1 MDMLKKIEESEEY
14 FGPFYQYV
22 ADDEITDIDYS
33 NQMVWLTD
41 RRNRRYLCK
50 ECSCSKEFLEQF
62 VKRVSNTVSKPFH
75 KQHPIL
81 EAETNTLRITI
92 VHESVSICG
101 CTVSIRKSL
110 PILALTEQD
119 MIEQG
124 YCTKEMLVLL
134 KNCVKTKMNL
144 VFCGEPGVGKTE
156 CAKFFSQFI
165 SDHERVI
172 TIEDNPE
179 WHYGQ
184 INPGKDCVELRLNS
198 ILDYSQAIKTSLRLN
213 PKWMM
218 LSEIRSSEIVK
229 LLEGFSTG
237 VRGMTTL
244 HTDDVR
250 KLPDRMVN
258 MAGQIRSEGRLEN
271 DIYNFIDAAVLI
283 RKKDVLAEDGRHMSM
298 RYIDQICF
306 YTRKE
311 KRNEIH
317 MIVEDGQLLTQ
328 SLPDEVLHKMRL
340 CNILQPFEEEKEM
353 LVHMNVKLYEQ
364 KQKDT
369 IDMFELCETVS
380 EDQQKEKMKEIMSE
394 IGWKMNQAL
403 SDRRTYV
410 GQKSLI
416 GGA

>member
-1 MDMLKKIEESEEY
+1 
-14 FGPFYQYV
+14 
-22 ADDEITDIDYS
+22 
-33 NQMVWLTD
+33 
-41 RRNRRYLCK
+41 
-50 ECSCSKEFLEQF
+50 
-62 VKRVSNTVSKPFH
+62 
-75 KQHPIL
+75 
-81 EAETNTLRITI
+81 
-92 VHESVSICG
+92 
-101 CTVSIRKSL
+101 
-110 PILALTEQD
+110 
-119 MIEQG
+119 
-124 YCTKEMLVLL
+124 
-134 KNCVKTKMNL
+134 
-144 VFCGEPGVGKTE
+144 
-156 CAKFFSQFI
+156 
-165 SDHERVI
+165 
-172 TIEDNPE
+172 
-179 WHYGQ
+179 
-184 INPGKDCVELRLNS
+184 
-198 ILDYSQAIKTSLRLN
+198 
-213 PKWMM
+213 MM

-258 MAGQIRSEGRLEN
+258 MAGQIRSEGRLAN